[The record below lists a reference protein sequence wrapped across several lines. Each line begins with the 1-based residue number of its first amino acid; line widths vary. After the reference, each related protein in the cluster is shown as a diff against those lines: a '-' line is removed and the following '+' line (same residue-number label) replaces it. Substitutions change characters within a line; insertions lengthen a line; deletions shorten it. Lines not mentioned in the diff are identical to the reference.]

1 MILISSNATNPS
13 RIFEILKQYYSYEL
27 LSYFRILF
35 FIISWAKRHVKI
47 KFVLIQLKIK
57 RHWNSF
63 YRNWFNL
70 GKNLWSTIRLQF
82 RYKTYI
88 NACEGGNINSFCR
101 RFTKEFFLNSYR
113 TLRKTPHQ
121 DSVNGWLYNQHF
133 FSLSLTENQISIQRN
148 LWRT

>member
-1 MILISSNATNPS
+1 M
-13 RIFEILKQYYSYEL
+13 RIYQRWMLT
-27 LSYFRILF
+27 YFRILF

-101 RFTKEFFLNSYR
+101 RFTKEFFLKFLPDITQNPPPR
-113 TLRKTPHQ
+113 FRKWMIVQ
-121 DSVNGWLYNQHF
+121 SAF
-133 FSLSLTENQISIQRN
+133 FLFLPLKIKFQFKGICDALN
-148 LWRT
+148 LHIRRMSCRID